1 MPIEGLNNIYRV
13 PIIKKERMPDDE
25 KKNKNKNKKKSDDAK
40 KDDNKTNSN
49 KDGRID
55 IRI

>member
-1 MPIEGLNNIYRV
+1 MPIEGLNNLYRV
-13 PIIKKERMPDDE
+13 PIIKKERMPDYE
-25 KKNKNKNKKKSDDAK
+25 KKKKNKKKSDDAK
-40 KDDNKTNSN
+40 KDDNKTNSS